1 MAMSAIVIVGA
12 QWGDEGKGK
21 ITDYLA
27 RTADVVVRYQG
38 GNNAGHTVVVMDQ
51 EYKLHLIPSG
61 ILYKEKQCMIGNGVV
76 IDPEILIKE
85 LDYLQGR
92 GIDTGNLRISGGAHL
107 IFPYHKMLDAAD
119 EDRKG
124 DNKIGTTRRGIGPA
138 YMDKSARIGIR
149 LIDLLDKEVFSEM
162 LARNLAEKNHIL
174 DRVYGLPPLEKEE
187 LLENYLRYA
196 EIIRPYLAD
205 TSLLIHEAI
214 KEGKKV
220 LFEGAQ
226 GTLLDIDFGTYPF
239 VTSSHPIAGGAC
251 IGAGVGPTKID
262 RVIGVAKAY
271 TTRVG
276 SGPFPAELL
285 DETGEYIREQG
296 REYGTTTGRPR
307 RCGWFDAVILRYA
320 VRLSGLDSIAF
331 TKMDVLTG
339 LEKILIC
346 NGYRYKGELLKEFPQ
361 TLTVLSKCEPVYE
374 EMDGWVEDIT
384 NITSYDDRH

>member
-1 MAMSAIVIVGA
+1 
-12 QWGDEGKGK
+12 
-21 ITDYLA
+21 
-27 RTADVVVRYQG
+27 
-38 GNNAGHTVVVMDQ
+38 
-51 EYKLHLIPSG
+51 
-61 ILYKEKQCMIGNGVV
+61 
-76 IDPEILIKE
+76 
-85 LDYLQGR
+85 
-92 GIDTGNLRISGGAHL
+92 L
-107 IFPYHKMLDAAD
+107 IFPYHKLLDAAD

-124 DNKIGTTRRGIGPA
+124 SNKIGTTRRGIGPA

-162 LARNLAEKNHIL
+162 LTRNLAEKNHVL
-174 DRVYGLPPLEKEE
+174 DRVYGLPPLDKEE
-187 LLENYLRYA
+187 LLNDYLRYA

-205 TSLLIHEAI
+205 TSLAIHEAI
-214 KEGKKV
+214 KAGKKV

-226 GTLLDIDFGTYPF
+226 GTLLDIDFGTYPY

-262 RVIGVAKAY
+262 KVIGIAKAY

-285 DETGEYIREQG
+285 DETGTFIREQG

-339 LEKILIC
+339 LKKIKIC
-346 NGYRYKGELLKEFPQ
+346 NGYRYKGEILKEFPQ
-361 TLTVLSKCEPVYE
+361 TLTVLSECEPIYLE
-374 EMDGWVEDIT
+374 ADGWDEDIT
-384 NITSYDDRH
+384 EITSYDDLPLNAKKYLDTIRELIGIPISIISVGAERGQTIVIDKFI